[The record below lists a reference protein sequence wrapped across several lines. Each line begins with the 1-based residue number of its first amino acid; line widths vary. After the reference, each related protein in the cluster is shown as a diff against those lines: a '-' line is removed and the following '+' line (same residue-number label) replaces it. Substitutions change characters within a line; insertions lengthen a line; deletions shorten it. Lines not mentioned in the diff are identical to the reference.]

1 MDDDKALVL
10 TELSDKTDKE
20 LREVLDKLD
29 GDERRLSYERRTL
42 HAKIDIL
49 KAELMARLK
58 EKHHQGKS
66 MVSAQ
71 DLDRLTEILARDLKR
86 EESD

>member
-1 MDDDKALVL
+1 MSDDKALVL
-10 TELSDKTDKE
+10 AELSEKTDKE
-20 LREVLDKLD
+20 LREILDKLD
-29 GDERRLSYERRTL
+29 GDEQRLSYERRML

>member
-1 MDDDKALVL
+1 MNDDKALVL
-10 TELSDKTDKE
+10 TELSEKTDGE
-20 LREVLDKLD
+20 LREILDKLD
-29 GDERRLSYERRTL
+29 GDEQRLSYERRTL

-71 DLDRLTEILARDLKR
+71 DLDRLTEILARDLKK

>member
-1 MDDDKALVL
+1 MSEDKALVL
-10 TELSDKTDKE
+10 AELSEKTDKE
-20 LREVLDKLD
+20 LREILDKLD
-29 GDERRLSYERRTL
+29 VDEQRLSYERRML

-49 KAELMARLK
+49 KAELLARLK
-58 EKHHQGKS
+58 EKHHQGRS

-86 EESD
+86 EEIE